1 MTNAQK
7 WVAAF
12 LVLFL
17 LLFALEKLTEKKTPM
32 VTMPEVIEKNISGEN
47 VDVLTI
53 MNRLRCT
60 SCHGSDFKGSP
71 DGPSLIG
78 VKKYWS
84 RDKLINYLR
93 NPSSY
98 ASGERFNVYMKKF
111 KNFMPSFDHVD
122 TKTLGKI
129 AEYVLQL
136 K

>member
-12 LVLFL
+12 LMLFL
-17 LLFALEKLTEKKTPM
+17 LLFALEKLTEKKPSM

-47 VDVLTI
+47 VDVVTI

-60 SCHGSDFKGSP
+60 SCHGSDFKGTAN
-71 DGPSLIG
+71 GPSIIG
-78 VKKYWS
+78 VKKYWTK
-84 RDKLINYLR
+84 DGLVNYLR
-93 NPSSY
+93 NPMSY
-98 ASGERFNVYMKKF
+98 SKGERFDSYKIKY
-111 KNFMPSFDHVD
+111 KSFMPSFEQTDS
-122 TKTLGKI
+122 KTLGKI